1 MDSMTN
7 IGPIVDMSAADID
20 KQGRDVVR
28 FCTAITPYCYIPPA
42 HSIHTMT
49 SLILLPPHPLLLIL
63 SWFVALVL
71 ERMDH

>member
-1 MDSMTN
+1 MMDSMTN

-28 FCTAITPYCYIPPA
+28 FSYCYIA
-42 HSIHTMT
+42 HAHNIHTMN

-71 ERMDH
+71 ERTAH